1 MIAIGIKKGSSFTD
15 KIFKY
20 LTIVAATYVLAI
32 VVMIV
37 FNLITGSS
45 QVWQQEGISF
55 LTGSDWNSV
64 EGRETYGA
72 APYIMGTLV
81 NAGIAMIIAVPLSL
95 GIAMFLSELS
105 PRLLRTPLAMV
116 IELLAAVPSVIYGL
130 CGLLVFRTYIK
141 DWIEIPLHNLF
152 GDQSII
158 FAGTPFGLDI
168 FTASIVLAIMVIPTI
183 ASIAK
188 EIMLAVPNSQREAA
202 YMLGAT
208 KWEAFRIAVLPY
220 SKSGLIGATILG
232 LGRAIGETM
241 AVTMLIGNATG
252 AAAFPTSLFQP
263 GQTMAS
269 IMANEFA
276 ESSQGGLHLAALV
289 GIGLILFMIAFIINV
304 VAHILVTRVVK
315 SHEGAVLA

>member
-141 DWIEIPLHNLF
+141 DWIEMPLHNLF